1 MQNSYAGDIDPD
13 QAWQALRDDP
23 DAVLV
28 DVRTEP
34 EWTFVGV
41 PDIRSLDR
49 EVVRVEWNRHP
60 GQHNPD
66 FLADLRAAGVEE
78 GRTVLFICRSGQRSR
93 DAAIAATRAGISPAW
108 NVSEGFEGPL
118 DADGH
123 RGSSGWRSRGL
134 PWRQS

>member
-1 MQNSYAGDIDPD
+1 MHMSYAGDIDPD
-13 QAWQALRDDP
+13 RAWQVLHDDP

-34 EWTFVGV
+34 EWNFVGV
-41 PDIRSLDR
+41 PDVRSLDR
-49 EVVRVEWNRHP
+49 EVVLVEWNRYP
-60 GQHNPD
+60 GQHNAD
-66 FLADLRAAGVEE
+66 FVADLRAAGVEE
-78 GRTVLFICRSGQRSR
+78 DRTVLFICRSGQRSR